1 MQIKVYTTRWCGD
14 CQITKNYLAK
24 FGIPY
29 QEIDIERDPQA
40 AEYVMQVNDGRRSVP
55 TLEYGGDATNLS
67 RFSRAKLDEFLQRHQ
82 LLARTA

>member
-14 CQITKNYLAK
+14 CQITKKYLTK

-29 QEIDIERDPQA
+29 QEIDIEDDPQA
-40 AEYVMQVNDGRRSVP
+40 AAYVMQLNDGRRSVP
-55 TLEYGGDATNLS
+55 TLVYDGEATSLS
-67 RFSRAKLDEFLQRHQ
+67 RFSRARLDEFLHRHQ

>member
-14 CQITKNYLAK
+14 CQITKNYLTQ

-29 QEIDIERDPQA
+29 QEIDIEDDPQA
-40 AEYVMQVNDGRRSVP
+40 AAYVMQVNDGRRSVP
-55 TLEYGGDATNLS
+55 TLVYGGEATSLS
-67 RFSRAKLDEFLQRHQ
+67 RFSRAKLDEFLLKHR

>member
-14 CQITKNYLAK
+14 CQITKNYLSK

-29 QEIDIERDPQA
+29 EEIDIEDDPQA
-40 AEYVMQVNDGRRSVP
+40 AEYVMKVNDGRKSVP
-55 TLEYGGDATNLS
+55 TLVYDGQATSLS
-67 RFSRAKLDEFLQRHQ
+67 RFSRDKLDEFLLKHR

>member
-14 CQITKNYLAK
+14 CQITKKYLSK

-29 QEIDIERDPQA
+29 EEIDIENDPQA

-55 TLEYGGDATNLS
+55 TLVYDGEATSLS
-67 RFSRAKLDEFLQRHQ
+67 RFSRTKLDEFLQKHQ